1 MRGKFLKDRFSD
13 FESNSFLIFYLL
25 SRYRFKHFTEKQIK
39 DYQKSKLNIVTDYAF
54 RHSKFFN
61 ALYSGC
67 DINAF
72 ESLPIISKKTMME
85 NLTDYNTLGLTKEK
99 ILDFCLEIEKSR
111 DYSKRLDGINIGMSS
126 GTSGNKGVEI
136 VTPREE
142 MYMKAALLA
151 RFDIPKGE
159 KMNVAFILR
168 VSAPAFSLGIL
179 GHRLTYVSQLN
190 SIENISSRLQDINP
204 NILSAPPSMLKLIAK
219 EVEEKRLNIKPK
231 RLITYAEI
239 IYPDVRN
246 YLKEVFN
253 CPLHEI
259 YKCTEGPIAMTCKHE
274 RLHIN
279 EDLVFVETF
288 NKDGSKTIP
297 GNPCEKLVITDLH
310 KRAQPIIRYH
320 LNDIITVSPKK
331 CECGSNFRVI
341 ENIQG
346 RSDDLLW
353 GRKINRDSMQ
363 FIFPD
368 YITRAIITSSENI
381 DEYQVVQTSPQ
392 DMTIKIDLK
401 DKAQEKNFER
411 DVLIKNMENLFVEYK
426 CEKPRIEIKFEKP
439 EANKNSNKLARIQR
453 NFEIKEQN

>member
-1 MRGKFLKDRFSD
+1 MRDIKYWFKDIETENFFL
-13 FESNSFLIFYLL
+13 FYIL
-25 SRYRFKHFTEKQIK
+25 SRYRFKHFTEKQII
-39 DYQKSKLNIVTDYAF
+39 DYQKRKLMGVADYAF
-54 RHSKFFN
+54 NNSKFFRN
-61 ALYSGC
+61 FYKGYNLE
-67 DINAF
+67 DF
-72 ESLPIISKKTMME
+72 ELLPTLTKNIMME

-151 RFDIPKGE
+151 RFDIPEGE

-190 SIENISSRLQDINP
+190 SIENISSRLQEINP

-219 EVEEKRLNIKPK
+219 EVEAKRLNIRPK

-288 NKDGSKTIP
+288 NKDGSKTVP
-297 GNPCEKLVITDLH
+297 GNPCAKLVITDLH

-320 LNDIITVSPKK
+320 LNDIITISPKK
-331 CECGSNFRVI
+331 CSCGSNYRVI

-346 RSDDLLW
+346 RADDLFW
-353 GRKINRDSMQ
+353 GRKIKCDSMQ

-368 YITRAIITSSENI
+368 YITRAVITSSENI
-381 DEYQVVQTSPQ
+381 DEYQVVQTSPH

-401 DKAQEKNFER
+401 DKRLEKSFER
-411 DVLIKNMENLFVEYK
+411 DVLIKNIENLFNEYK

-439 EANKNSNKLARIQR
+439 EANKNSNKLARIKR
-453 NFEIKEQN
+453 NFEVKE

>member
-1 MRGKFLKDRFSD
+1 MRDIKYWFKDIETENFFL
-13 FESNSFLIFYLL
+13 FYILAK
-25 SRYRFKHFTEKQIK
+25 YRFKHFTEKQIIN
-39 DYQKSKLNIVTDYAF
+39 YQKRKLSGVTEYAF
-54 RHSKFFN
+54 NNSKFFRN
-61 ALYSGC
+61 YYNGYDLE
-67 DINAF
+67 DF
-72 ESLPIISKKTMME
+72 ELLPTLTKNIMME
-85 NLTDYNTLGLTKEK
+85 NLGDYNTLGFKKKE
-99 ILDFCLEIEKSR
+99 IINFCLEIEKSR
-111 DYSKRLDGINIGMSS
+111 DFSKRFRGINIGMSS

-151 RFDIPKGE
+151 RFDIPENE

-168 VSAPAFSLGIL
+168 VSAPAFSLNIL
-179 GHRLTYVSQLN
+179 GHRLAYVSQLN
-190 SIENISSRLQDINP
+190 SIENISKHLQEINP
-204 NILSAPPSMLKLIAK
+204 NILSAPPSMLKIIAK
-219 EVEEKRLNIKPK
+219 EVEAKRLNIKPK

-259 YKCTEGPIAMTCKHE
+259 YKCTEGPIALTCKHE

-288 NKDGSKTIP
+288 NKDGSKTMP
-297 GNPCEKLVITDLH
+297 GNPCSKLVITDLH

-331 CECGSNFRVI
+331 CICGSNYRVI

-346 RSDDLLW
+346 RADDLFW
-353 GRKINRDSMQ
+353 GKKIDGDSMQ

-381 DEYQVVQTSPQ
+381 DEYQVIQNSPY

-401 DKAQEKNFER
+401 DKTQEKSFER
-411 DVLIKNMENLFVEYK
+411 DVLMKNIENLFIEYK
-426 CEKPRIEIKFEKP
+426 CEKPKMEIKFEKP
-439 EANKNSNKLARIQR
+439 EANKNSNKLARIKR
-453 NFEIKEQN
+453 NFEVKE